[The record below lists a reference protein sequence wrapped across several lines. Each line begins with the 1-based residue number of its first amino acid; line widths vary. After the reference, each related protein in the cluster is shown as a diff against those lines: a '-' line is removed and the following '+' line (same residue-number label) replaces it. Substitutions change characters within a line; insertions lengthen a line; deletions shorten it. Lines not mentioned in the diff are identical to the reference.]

1 MPMTFGTAAGAV
13 DDRRRWWNKS
23 DQAAGGGD
31 VPDRERQA
39 IAHLAISRP
48 RRRDG
53 ACASIVQRDE
63 PPVEVSPFPCART
76 GLLGRPA
83 M

>member
-31 VPDRERQA
+31 MPDRERQA

-48 RRRDG
+48 RRRDLLG
-53 ACASIVQRDE
+53 ACAGIVQRDE
-63 PPVEVSPFPCART
+63 PSQRLPPISSR
-76 GLLGRPA
+76 
-83 M
+83 